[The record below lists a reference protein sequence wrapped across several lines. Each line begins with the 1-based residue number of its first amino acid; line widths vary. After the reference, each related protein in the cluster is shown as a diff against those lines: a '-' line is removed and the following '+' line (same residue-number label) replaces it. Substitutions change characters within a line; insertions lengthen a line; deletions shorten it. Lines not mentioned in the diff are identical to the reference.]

1 MADSQIAINEE
12 REALARKLGEL
23 CPGVAVHVQNTVVEA
38 FKDGALSSKTKR
50 LMALSIALGVGCRNC
65 ELHQAM
71 QALELGATKE
81 EFLETIEVVISI
93 RGTTGVAESL
103 RIIQLLDELGKL

>member
-1 MADSQIAINEE
+1 MADSQIALNQE
-12 REALARKLGEL
+12 REALALRLGEL
-23 CPGVAVHVQNTVVEA
+23 CPDLAVHVQNTVVEA

-50 LMALSIALGVGCRNC
+50 LIALSIALGVGCRNC

-71 QALELGATKE
+71 EALELGATKE

-93 RGTTGVAESL
+93 RGTTGAAESL
-103 RIIQLLDELGKL
+103 RIIELLDEMGKL